1 MTSKSPPP
9 EVEEEVAAL
18 RKAVKGLRAG
28 AADHRRPQALQPSDA
43 AVLAVAKDYDQA
55 MQELTPLGFSSL
67 GDVGEQRKDGS
78 LAVSRWFGHSD
89 GSISGWLGFITT
101 KTGPRLLA
109 FFVTEAS
116 GPAYCTSLRGG
127 TGLSLARPPHVSH
140 ADYEMS
146 MSLAELVR
154 DHHQRLSS
162 FTTERMQLTGVATLD
177 EAIEL
182 MERLHQTRMTWRA
195 SVGENE
201 LLRADLRS
209 VLANSY
215 RKMAAEDFWLIYSHA
230 AEWLDFHP
238 ARAPEPSAPVGS
250 ALADFLTSTQTGP
263 EVEQGALGAESDW
276 LFHCE
281 FEIQGKRLQL
291 LDVLMAGNDGEG
303 VILEVS
309 PGVYVVEARVM
320 TYGIDRRISRVRVHP
335 KGEIGTPG
343 ALAGEV
349 GVDLA
354 AVAICDVDR
363 LAAWAQDHEDEWQRW
378 GNQLG
383 YGRTTPA
390 GLYACEPAKTV
401 VPFVDSGFGDGTYP
415 VYYSMNDGRAV
426 GLETVFLSSP
436 DARQRVVHL

>member
-1 MTSKSPPP
+1 MTFNSPPP
-9 EVEEEVAAL
+9 EVEEELAAL
-18 RKAVKGLRAG
+18 RKAVNGLRAG
-28 AADHRRPQALQPSDA
+28 AADHRRPHALQPSDP

-55 MQELTPLGFSSL
+55 MQELTSLGFSSL

-89 GSISGWLGFITT
+89 GSISGWVGFITT
-101 KTGPRLLA
+101 KRGPRLLA
-109 FFVTEAS
+109 FLVTEAS
-116 GPAYCTSLRGG
+116 GPIYCTSLRGG

-154 DHHQRLSS
+154 DHRQRLSS

-182 MERLHQTRMTWRA
+182 MERLHQARMTWRA
-195 SVGENE
+195 SVGEHE

-209 VLANSY
+209 VLAHSY

-250 ALADFLTSTQTGP
+250 ALADFLASTQTGP

-320 TYGIDRRISRVRVHP
+320 RYGIDRRISRVRVHP

-343 ALAGEV
+343 TLAGEV

-363 LAAWAQDHEDEWQRW
+363 RLPAFTRANRRR
-378 GNQLG
+378 LSC
-383 YGRTTPA
+383 RSSTA
-390 GLYACEPAKTV
+390 GLE
-401 VPFVDSGFGDGTYP
+401 
-415 VYYSMNDGRAV
+415 M
-426 GLETVFLSSP
+426 GLIRCTT
-436 DARQRVVHL
+436 R